1 MEIRKMFRLTAL
13 AVCCLSVS
21 VFTACS
27 DDDDNEVKSLKFSPA
42 KVETSIGTTDTVLVK
57 GGTQPYTAT
66 ISAADTAII
75 SIKADSL
82 FITGKGKGK
91 ATVIVTDNN
100 KLTGSLPVTV
110 K

>member
-13 AVCCLSVS
+13 AVCCLNAS

-27 DDDDNEVKSLKFSPA
+27 DDDDNEVKSLRFNPA
-42 KVETSIGTTDTVLVK
+42 KVETTVGTTDTVLVK

-66 ISAADTAII
+66 VSAADTATV

-82 FITGKGKGK
+82 FVTGKGKGK

-100 KLTGSLPVTV
+100 KLTGNLPVTV